1 MHARKQGRSGPGM
14 RAMKARI
21 QYFNSQEA
29 AQILGVNVS
38 TIKRWTDEGKLECIQ
53 TAGGHRKFLMDHL
66 ARFLEAHGRQKVKAH
81 LFPLEEAGDLEISR
95 NILRGDFAF
104 LEGFV
109 LEKALEVNRARLHQV
124 LSGLYLGQY
133 PLHEIYDRLLVPV
146 LYRIG
151 VLWEQETI
159 SVVEEHLASQ
169 AIRDGIIRLQ
179 SMIPIPREK
188 TGTALCLNLPG
199 ELHDLPLKMV
209 DHILEQRGFVVLF
222 SGQVTPVVRID
233 EVFERWRP
241 ERVYISSSYVDD
253 LPGTQAE
260 LNRLLD
266 VAARNRSRVYV
277 GGLGFDRLSWSHSA
291 VARRL
296 MNFQEVAAS

>member
-1 MHARKQGRSGPGM
+1 MG
-14 RAMKARI
+14 ARI

-53 TAGGHRKFLMDHL
+53 TAGGHRRFLMDHL
-66 ARFLEAHGRQKVKAH
+66 ARFLEKHGRQKARAH
-81 LFPLEEAGDLEISR
+81 LFPLEEPGDLEISR
-95 NILRGDFAF
+95 YILKGDFAF

-109 LEKALEVNRARLHQV
+109 LEKALEVDRARLHQV

-133 PLHEIYDRLLVPV
+133 PLYEIYDRLLTPV
-146 LYRIG
+146 LHRIG
-151 VLWEQETI
+151 VLWEKGTL
-159 SVVEEHLASQ
+159 SVAEEHLASQ

-179 SMIPIPREK
+179 GMIPVPREK
-188 TGTALCLNLPG
+188 TGTAFCLNLPG

-209 DHILEQRGFVVLF
+209 DHILEQRGFAVLF
-222 SGQVTPVVRID
+222 SGQVTPVFRID
-233 EVFERWRP
+233 QVFERWRP

-260 LNRLLD
+260 LDRLLD
-266 VAARNRSRVYV
+266 VAASNRSRVFV

-291 VARRL
+291 VVRRL